1 MSESENVVPAST
13 PEPAAPID
21 SAAPAPAAPPPPP
34 VDALAPAVAEA
45 QPPAPEAPAPAPAPE
60 ASAPVVDAAPAP
72 HAHGHAHGRREPRVA
87 PTPAPYWNSYFAGVA
102 LGLVLLAAFVITGK
116 GLGASGAMTR
126 LTAHGLQ
133 ATEAALAGGT
143 QGEHDTWA
151 RHNSYTS
158 QYVND
163 ESDTLDDFLLYMF
176 VGVLAGGFIS
186 SVFAH
191 RATLAVGMGPNTNVR
206 RRLVLAAVG
215 GVIAGFA
222 TRLARGCTSGQA
234 LTGGA
239 TLAVGSWAFM
249 FAVFIGA
256 YLLAYV
262 VRKEW
267 L

>member
-1 MSESENVVPAST
+1 MSESENAVPAPSA
-13 PEPAAPID
+13 EH
-21 SAAPAPAAPPPPP
+21 AAPAEVTAPLPAAPPPPP
-34 VDALAPAVAEA
+34 VDALAPAAAEA
-45 QPPAPEAPAPAPAPE
+45 PVPAVLEAPAPAAE
-60 ASAPVVDAAPAP
+60 APAVP
-72 HAHGHAHGRREPRVA
+72 VAPAAAEHAHGRRAPRVA
-87 PTPAPYWNSYFAGVA
+87 PTPAPYWNSYAAGVA

-133 ATEAALAGGT
+133 ATEAAIAGGT
-143 QGEHDTWA
+143 QGERDTWA
-151 RHNSYTS
+151 RQNAYTA

-191 RATLAVGMGPNTNVR
+191 RATLAVGMGPHTNVR

-256 YLLAYV
+256 YALAYV

>member
-1 MSESENVVPAST
+1 MSESENVVPAPSA
-13 PEPAAPID
+13 EHAAPTD

-45 QPPAPEAPAPAPAPE
+45 QPPAPEAPAPAPAPDV
-60 ASAPVVDAAPAP
+60 SAPVVEAAPAP
-72 HAHGHAHGRREPRVA
+72 RAHAHGRREPRVA

-133 ATEAALAGGT
+133 ATEAAIAGGT
-143 QGEHDTWA
+143 RGEQDTWA
-151 RHNSYTS
+151 RQNAYTS
-158 QYVND
+158 QYVNG

-186 SVFAH
+186 SVIAH
-191 RATLAVGMGPNTNVR
+191 RATLAVGMGPHTNVR

>member
-1 MSESENVVPAST
+1 MSESENAVPA
-13 PEPAAPID
+13 PPAEH
-21 SAAPAPAAPPPPP
+21 AAPAEVTAPLPAAPPPPP
-34 VDALAPAVAEA
+34 VDALVPAAAEAPVPAVL
-45 QPPAPEAPAPAPAPE
+45 EAPAPAAE
-60 ASAPVVDAAPAP
+60 APAVP
-72 HAHGHAHGRREPRVA
+72 VAPAAAEHAHGRRAPRVA
-87 PTPAPYWNSYFAGVA
+87 PTPAPYWNSYAAGVA

-133 ATEAALAGGT
+133 ATEAAIAGGT

-151 RHNSYTS
+151 RHNAYTS
-158 QYVND
+158 QYVNG

-191 RATLAVGMGPNTNVR
+191 RATLAVGMGPHTNVR